1 MSVTLNTKVYTFD
14 TNTTPNSGRHV
25 GPANT
30 ASAKDY
36 FELKR
41 VAAKPTA
48 TFPGMVRASV
58 KFVRTVTVNGEQYDS
73 FFEGSIAYPAGTSDA
88 DVDALRDDAGDLII
102 SGNGGDLYKKHKI
115 VQ

>member
-1 MSVTLNTKVYTFD
+1 MTVTVNTKAYTFD
-14 TNTTPNSGRHV
+14 TNTTPDSGRHV
-25 GPANT
+25 GPAHT

-36 FELKR
+36 FDLKR
-41 VAAKPTA
+41 TAAKPTA

-58 KFVRTVTVNGEQYDS
+58 KFVRTLTVNGEKYDA
-73 FFEGSIAYPAGTSDA
+73 FFEGNIAYPAGASDA

-102 SGNGGDLYKKHKI
+102 SSNGGDLYKKHKI